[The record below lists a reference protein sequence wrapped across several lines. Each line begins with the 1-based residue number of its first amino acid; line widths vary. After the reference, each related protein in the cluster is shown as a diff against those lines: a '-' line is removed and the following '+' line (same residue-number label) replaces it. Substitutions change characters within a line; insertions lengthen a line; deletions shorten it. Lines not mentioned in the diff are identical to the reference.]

1 MFRFRSGLVAAAKN
15 SSFTTQ
21 YWRQAMFI
29 LAPTRRRRVIR
40 AASLICL
47 TLLVINHPTAR
58 AQASA
63 TRIESFDLNADGQVR
78 IENPRGAIRI
88 DVWEMPTVRVV
99 AEKRSPLGAALEP
112 NELLLM
118 GIQNTITIQ
127 CRQTKR
133 AGRVDLTVTVPRPS
147 QLHVV
152 GAPRPVAGNRTRRGP
167 VHA

>member
-1 MFRFRSGLVAAAKN
+1 STLTFRFCSGLVAAAIN
-15 SSFTTQ
+15 SSFTMQ
-21 YWRQAMFI
+21 YWRQAMLT
-29 LAPTRRRRVIR
+29 LAPTWQRRMTRV
-40 AASLICL
+40 ASLICL
-47 TLLVINHPTAR
+47 TLLVINHPIAG

-127 CRQTKR
+127 CRQTNR
-133 AGRVDLTVTVPRPS
+133 ASPIDL
-147 QLHVV
+147 
-152 GAPRPVAGNRTRRGP
+152 
-167 VHA
+167 